1 MAAEPSRIGVDSSVA
16 ERGPTALRIAVGG
29 QLRKLREARGI
40 TPQVAADHI
49 RGSYAKI
56 SRLELGR
63 TGFKERDIVDL
74 LSLYGVTDTE
84 QRAKFVDLARK
95 ANQPGWW
102 HRYSDLLPQWFETYI
117 GLEGAARTIRTFEGQ
132 LVPGLL
138 QTEDY
143 AAAVVAVGHQ
153 NSEAVRRAERRGS
166 GQRIDVQA
174 ARRVELRTKRQEILD
189 VPGGPMLWA
198 VLDEAVLHRPVGGRH
213 VQRAQLEHLIE
224 MSAKPSVTIQVLSY
238 RTGANAAA
246 GSSFTMLRFAERELP
261 DIVYL
266 EQLTTALYLDRPD
279 EVRHYREV
287 MDRLAV
293 QADTPARSRDLM
305 IAAAAEL

>member
-1 MAAEPSRIGVDSSVA
+1 MVGQPGWVGVEPSVA
-16 ERGPTALRIAVGG
+16 DRGPTALRIAVGG
-29 QLRKLREARGI
+29 QLRKLREASGI
-40 TPQVAADHI
+40 TPQVAGEHI

-74 LSLYGVTDTE
+74 LTLYGVTDPE
-84 QRAKFVDLARK
+84 KRATFVDLARK
-95 ANQPGWW
+95 ANEPGWW
-102 HRYSDLLPQWFETYI
+102 HRYNDLLPQWFETYI

-143 AAAVVAVGHQ
+143 ATALVAVGHE
-153 NSEAVRRAERRGS
+153 NTEAAQGGKRGN
-166 GQRIDVQA
+166 IDVNS
-174 ARRVELRTKRQEILD
+174 ARRVELRTKRQRILD
-189 VPGGPMLWA
+189 SGNGPMLWA
-198 VLDEAVLHRPVGGRH
+198 VLDEAVLHRPVGGMR
-213 VQRAQLEHLIE
+213 VQREQIEHLVE
-224 MSAKPSVTIQVLSY
+224 MSTRPSVTIQVLSY
-238 RTGANAAA
+238 RSGAHAAA

-266 EQLTTALYLDRPD
+266 EQLTTALYLDRRED
-279 EVRHYREV
+279 LHFYREV

-293 QADTPARSRDLM
+293 QAETPEDSRELMSAEAARL
-305 IAAAAEL
+305 A

>member
-84 QRAKFVDLARK
+84 QRDKFVDLARK

-153 NSEAVRRAERRGS
+153 NSEAVRRAEQRGT
-166 GQRIDVQA
+166 GQHIDVQA

-198 VLDEAVLHRPVGGRH
+198 VLDEAVLHRPVGGRQ

-246 GSSFTMLRFAERELP
+246 GAAVSKGRLGPRGRAAKVFFVNR
-261 DIVYL
+261 
-266 EQLTTALYLDRPD
+266 TTPP
-279 EVRHYREV
+279 EMGSPREV
-287 MDRLAV
+287 G
-293 QADTPARSRDLM
+293 
-305 IAAAAEL
+305 

>member
-1 MAAEPSRIGVDSSVA
+1 MNAEPKRISVDSSVA

-29 QLRKLREARGI
+29 QLRALREASGI
-40 TPQVAADHI
+40 TPQVAGDHI

-74 LSLYGVTDTE
+74 LDLYGVTDAE
-84 QRAKFVDLARK
+84 QRKMFLDLARK
-95 ANQPGWW
+95 ANLPGWW

-117 GLEGAARTIRTFEGQ
+117 GLEGAAQTIRTYESQ

-138 QTEDY
+138 QTHDY
-143 AAAVVAVGHQ
+143 ATAVVEVGQ
-153 NSEAVRRAERRGS
+153 ESS
-166 GQRIDVQA
+166 KDP

-189 VPGGPMLWA
+189 APNGPLLWA
-198 VLDEAVLHRPVGGRH
+198 VLDETVLHRRVGGTR
-213 VQRAQLEHLIE
+213 VQREQIEHLVE
-224 MSAKPSVTIQVLSY
+224 MSTKPSVTIQVLSY
-238 RTGANAAA
+238 RSGASAAA
-246 GSSFTMLRFAERELP
+246 GTPFTMLRFIERSLP

-266 EQLTTALYLDRPD
+266 EQLTTALYLDRTD
-279 EVRHYREV
+279 DVTHYRQV

-293 QADTPARSRDLM
+293 QAETPARSREILID
-305 IAAAAEL
+305 AAAAL

>member
-1 MAAEPSRIGVDSSVA
+1 MAAEPIRIGVESSVA
-16 ERGPTALRIAVGG
+16 ERGPIALRIAVGG

-40 TPQVAADHI
+40 TPQVAADRI

-74 LSLYGVTDTE
+74 LDLYGVTDPDE
-84 QRAKFVDLARK
+84 CAKFLDLARK

-102 HRYSDLLPQWFETYI
+102 HRYNDLLPQWFETYI

-143 AAAVVAVGHQ
+143 AAAVVAVGHE
-153 NSEAVRRAERRGS
+153 NSEAVRRSEQGGRG
-166 GQRIDVQA
+166 QTIDVQA

-189 VPGGPMLWA
+189 VPGGPTLWA
-198 VLDEAVLHRPVGGRH
+198 VLDEAVLHRPVGGAR
-213 VQRAQLEHLIE
+213 VQRQQIEHLIE

-246 GSSFTMLRFAERELP
+246 GSSFTMLRFVERELP

-293 QADTPARSRDLM
+293 QAETPEASRELM
-305 IAAAAEL
+305 VAAAAKL